1 VFCTN
6 VEQWRFLVHSND
18 ESALRGKNFCT
29 LSAHLWSGFRAACM
43 KMVMFFFSIFINLLK
58 LALRRAPFWHARC
71 IVRASC
77 LMAGITTP
85 TMREKAYKIE
95 Q

>member
-1 VFCTN
+1 
-6 VEQWRFLVHSND
+6 
-18 ESALRGKNFCT
+18 
-29 LSAHLWSGFRAACM
+29 M
-43 KMVMFFFSIFINLLK
+43 KMVMFFFRIFMGLLK
-58 LALRRAPFWHARC
+58 WPVRRAPFWHARC